1 MKQMKTFKGYISSRR
16 LSDGNYVP
24 QKIQNMTIRN
34 VCERYNVKYELS
46 AVEYIFNDSY
56 IMLQNIIDRSL
67 KKNDGIIFYSI
78 FQLPDE
84 HKKRNI
90 FLNQIIKKKKRVIFS
105 NEKLLIQSKID
116 LILVNDYIYLSKE
129 IKNCPTKKYISQR
142 I

>member
-1 MKQMKTFKGYISSRR
+1 MKQMKTFKGYISSRK

-46 AVEYIFNDSY
+46 AAEYIFNNSF

-78 FQLPDE
+78 FQLPE
-84 HKKRNI
+84 EYKKRNI
-90 FLNQIIKKKKRVIFS
+90 YLDQIIKKKKQIIFS
-105 NEKLLIQSKID
+105 NEKLFIQSKID
-116 LILVNDYIYLSKE
+116 LMLVNDYIYLSKE
-129 IKNCPTKKYISQR
+129 IKNCPTKELINQN

>member
-67 KKNDGIIFYSI
+67 KKNAGIIFYSI
-78 FQLPDE
+78 FQLPNE
-84 HKKRNI
+84 YKKRNI
-90 FLNQIIKKKKRVIFS
+90 FLNQIIKKKKRIIFS

-116 LILVNDYIYLSKE
+116 LILVNDYICLSKE
-129 IKNCPTKKYISQR
+129 IKNCPTKEYINRS